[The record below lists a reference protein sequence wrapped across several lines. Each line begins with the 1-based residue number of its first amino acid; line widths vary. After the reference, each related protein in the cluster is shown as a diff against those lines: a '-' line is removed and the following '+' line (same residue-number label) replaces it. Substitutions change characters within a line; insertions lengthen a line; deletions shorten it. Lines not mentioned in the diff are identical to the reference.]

1 MQLISIGVVTQ
12 ISKMQIKAGGDTVVR
27 HISMPSTR
35 MPGPHARVIVRILFI
50 LTDEHLFSL
59 GTEKAVFSQLSSG
72 EF

>member
-27 HISMPSTR
+27 PSTR

-50 LTDEHLFSL
+50 LTDEHLFGL